1 MKYAFVHKDCHM
13 IFHAKADLKTGI
25 LTDAK
30 DEDFTFAWRL
40 SDYENSPDWI
50 VIPEKEEE
58 MPKSALDKQVGGS
71 HYKDLGVQPLEV
83 MQTLLTEEE
92 YIGFLKGNLIKYS
105 IRQGRKEGS
114 DDAAKAKHYQE
125 LLEEYME

>member
-1 MKYAFVHKDCHM
+1 MKYALVHKYDGTLYHV
-13 IFHAKADLKTGI
+13 KADLKTGA

-30 DEDFTFAWRL
+30 DDGFRFVWRL
-40 SDYENSPDWI
+40 SDYEESPDW
-50 VIPEKEEE
+50 VVVPEKEEE

-92 YIGFLKGNLIKYS
+92 YVGFLKGT
-105 IRQGRKEGS
+105 
-114 DDAAKAKHYQE
+114 
-125 LLEEYME
+125 